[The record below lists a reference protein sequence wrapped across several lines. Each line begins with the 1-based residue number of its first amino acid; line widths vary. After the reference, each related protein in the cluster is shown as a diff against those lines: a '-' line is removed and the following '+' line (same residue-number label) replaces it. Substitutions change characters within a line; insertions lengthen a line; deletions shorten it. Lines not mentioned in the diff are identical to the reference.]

1 MTRATG
7 VLGNIRHQSRVAE
20 LNLIPRVS
28 LLRGKK
34 EVRPWKRGYTRLHPG
49 SICLFFTL
57 FLFFL
62 GFCVALHGRET
73 RARTRLVWCSRVADR
88 EARTE
93 AISFPTQ
100 QRVTTDSYEM
110 YKLFTSFCN
119 LMNTGR
125 NYRIISKKL
134 NFD

>member
-1 MTRATG
+1 M
-7 VLGNIRHQSRVAE
+7 
-20 LNLIPRVS
+20 
-28 LLRGKK
+28 
-34 EVRPWKRGYTRLHPG
+34 RPWKRDYARLHPG

-73 RARTRLVWCSRVADR
+73 RTRTRLVWCSRVADR

-125 NYRIISKKL
+125 NYRIITL
-134 NFD
+134 QQDEA